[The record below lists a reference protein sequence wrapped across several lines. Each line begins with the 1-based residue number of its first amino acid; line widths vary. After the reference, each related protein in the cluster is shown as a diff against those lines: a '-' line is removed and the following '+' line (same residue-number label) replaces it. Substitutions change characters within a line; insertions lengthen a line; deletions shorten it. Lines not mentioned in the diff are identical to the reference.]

1 MAAQGERKVAT
12 AVHTAGVIDS
22 NILID
27 AMNGIIDAFAFLEE
41 QQIAEIKISIVSA
54 MELIVGCRNKLEMT
68 ELQKF
73 FQKCTFLPVTA
84 TISLIAFQLMQS
96 FYLSHGLTLPDAL
109 IAATAIE
116 HDLTLYT
123 RNTRYFR
130 MIPQLKISQPY

>member
-1 MAAQGERKVAT
+1 MAT

-27 AMNGIIDAFAFLEE
+27 AMNGIVDAFGFLEE
-41 QQIAEIKISIVSA
+41 QQMAEIQISIVSA

-84 TISLIAFQLMQS
+84 TISQIAFQLMQS

-123 RNTRYFR
+123 RNTRHFR

>member
-1 MAAQGERKVAT
+1 MAT
-12 AVHTAGVIDS
+12 TVHTDGVIDS

-27 AMNGIIDAFAFLEE
+27 AMNGIVDAVAFLEE
-41 QQIAEIKISIVSA
+41 QQTAELQISIVSA
-54 MELIVGCRNKLEMT
+54 MELIAGCRNKIEMT
-68 ELQKF
+68 ELQRF

-84 TISLIAFQLMQS
+84 TISQVAFQLMES

-123 RNTRYFR
+123 RNTRHFR
-130 MIPQLKISQPY
+130 MVPQLEISQPY

>member
-1 MAAQGERKVAT
+1 MAT
-12 AVHTAGVIDS
+12 TVHTAGVIDS

-27 AMNGIIDAFAFLEE
+27 AMNGIVDAFAFLEE
-41 QQIAEIKISIVSA
+41 QQMAEIQISIVSA
-54 MELIVGCRNKLEMT
+54 MELIAGCRNKIEMT
-68 ELQKF
+68 ELQRF

-84 TISLIAFQLMQS
+84 TISQVAFQLMES

-123 RNTRYFR
+123 RNTRHFR
-130 MIPQLKISQPY
+130 MIPQLKINQPY

>member
-1 MAAQGERKVAT
+1 MAT
-12 AVHTAGVIDS
+12 TVHTDGVIDS

-27 AMNGIIDAFAFLEE
+27 AMNGIVDAVAFLEE
-41 QQIAEIKISIVSA
+41 QQIAELQISIVSA
-54 MELIVGCRNKLEMT
+54 MELIAGCRNKIEMT
-68 ELQKF
+68 ELQRF

-84 TISLIAFQLMQS
+84 TISQVAFQLMES

-123 RNTRYFR
+123 RNTRHFR
-130 MIPQLKISQPY
+130 MVPQLEISQPY